1 MELSSYDFQKDGLQ
15 SPVKLLDVMKRLF
28 DTPTL
33 NLCCCNLCLLSPV
46 LLSCISLKNMTHLI
60 NISS

>member
-1 MELSSYDFQKDGLQ
+1 MELSSCDFQKDGWQ

-33 NLCCCNLCLLSPV
+33 NLCCCNLHLLSPV
-46 LLSCISLKNMTHLI
+46 LLPCISLKNMTHLI
-60 NISS
+60 NIS